1 MGQKQQESSAFRPEW
16 MSNGSRQSLFVRIFI
31 RNDKNKHRVMADEI
45 LRLEH
50 IQRELEL
57 SRDVRQTIIPN
68 LSLRITAGE
77 FVSITGPSGSGKS
90 TLLYIMGG
98 LDKPSSGRVFLDG
111 DDITDIEEKEMT
123 RIRNRKIGFIYQFH
137 FLLPEFN
144 AVENVSMPMLIGG
157 RLSRK
162 ETRERAMALLD
173 MVELQDKYTNKP
185 SQLSGGQQQ
194 RVAIA
199 RALANEPKVL
209 LGDEPTGN
217 LDSRS
222 ADKVY
227 QLFERLNRELG
238 QTVIVVTHDEEFA
251 NRAGRRIHLV
261 DGKIESD
268 RMLRDGRAVLSQ

>member
-1 MGQKQQESSAFRPEW
+1 MAEVILKLEG
-16 MSNGSRQSLFVRIFI
+16 I
-31 RNDKNKHRVMADEI
+31 RK
-45 LRLEH
+45 
-50 IQRELEL
+50 ELEL
-57 SRDVRQTIIPN
+57 SKDIRQTIIPN
-68 LSLRITAGE
+68 LSVEIMAGD
-77 FVSITGPSGSGKS
+77 FVAITGPSGSGKS

-98 LDKPSSGRVFLDG
+98 LDKPTAGTVWLDG
-111 DDITDIEEKEMT
+111 EAINDKSEPEMNK
-123 RIRNRKIGFIYQFH
+123 IRNEKIGFIYQFH

-144 AVENVSMPMLIGG
+144 AVENVSMPMMING

-162 ETRERAMALLD
+162 EIKDRAKMLLD
-173 MVELQDKYTNKP
+173 LVEMQNKYTNKP

-199 RALANEPKVL
+199 RALANDPKVL

-222 ADKVY
+222 ANNVY
-227 QLFERLNRELG
+227 NLFDRLNRELH

-251 NRAGRRIHLV
+251 NRAGRRINLV

-268 RMLRDGRAVLSQ
+268 VRLRPMAENAVEQHLQDRH

>member
-1 MGQKQQESSAFRPEW
+1 
-16 MSNGSRQSLFVRIFI
+16 
-31 RNDKNKHRVMADEI
+31 MADEI

-111 DDITDIEEKEMT
+111 EDITETEEKEMT

>member
-1 MGQKQQESSAFRPEW
+1 MPT
-16 MSNGSRQSLFVRIFI
+16 
-31 RNDKNKHRVMADEI
+31 EI
-45 LRLEH
+45 LRLEN
-50 IQRELEL
+50 IRRELEL

-68 LSLRITAGE
+68 LSMQIMAGE
-77 FVSITGPSGSGKS
+77 FVVITGPSGSGKS

-98 LDKPSSGRVFLDG
+98 LDKPSYGKVWLDG
-111 DDITDIEEKEMT
+111 EEISEKNETEMT
-123 RIRNRKIGFIYQFH
+123 RIRNGKIGFIYQFH

-144 AVENVSMPMLIGG
+144 ALENVSMPMMISG
-157 RLSRK
+157 RFSKQEIRD
-162 ETRERAMALLD
+162 RAKLLLD
-173 MVELQDKYTNKP
+173 TVGLENKYTNKP

-217 LDSRS
+217 LDSKS
-222 ADKVY
+222 ARNVY
-227 QLFERLNRELG
+227 ELFDRLNREMN

-261 DGKIESD
+261 DGMIDSD
-268 RMLRDGRAVLSQ
+268 SKPETNAVLSV

>member
-1 MGQKQQESSAFRPEW
+1 MAEVILKLEG
-16 MSNGSRQSLFVRIFI
+16 I
-31 RNDKNKHRVMADEI
+31 RK
-45 LRLEH
+45 
-50 IQRELEL
+50 ELEL
-57 SRDVRQTIIPN
+57 SKDIRQTIIPN
-68 LSLRITAGE
+68 LSVEIMAGE
-77 FVSITGPSGSGKS
+77 FDDITGPSGSGKS

-98 LDKPSSGRVFLDG
+98 LDKPTAGTVWLDG
-111 DDITDIEEKEMT
+111 EAINEKSEPEMN
-123 RIRNRKIGFIYQFH
+123 RIRNEKIGFIYQFH

-144 AVENVSMPMLIGG
+144 AVENVSMPMMINGQ
-157 RLSRK
+157 RTRK
-162 ETRERAMALLD
+162 EIKERAKMLLD
-173 MVELQDKYTNKP
+173 LVEMQNKYTNKP

-222 ADKVY
+222 ANNVY
-227 QLFERLNRELG
+227 NLFDRLNRELH

-251 NRAGRRIHLV
+251 NRAGRRINLV

-268 RMLRDGRAVLSQ
+268 VRLRPMAENIAEQQMQVRQ

>member
-1 MGQKQQESSAFRPEW
+1 MAEVILKLEG
-16 MSNGSRQSLFVRIFI
+16 I
-31 RNDKNKHRVMADEI
+31 RK
-45 LRLEH
+45 
-50 IQRELEL
+50 ELEL
-57 SRDVRQTIIPN
+57 SKDIRQTIIPN
-68 LSLRITAGE
+68 LSVEIMAGD
-77 FVSITGPSGSGKS
+77 FVAISGPSGSGKS

-98 LDKPSSGRVFLDG
+98 LDKPTAGTVWLDG
-111 DDITDIEEKEMT
+111 EAINDKSEPEMNK
-123 RIRNRKIGFIYQFH
+123 IRNEKIGFIYQFH

-144 AVENVSMPMLIGG
+144 AVENVSMPMMING

-162 ETRERAMALLD
+162 EIRERAKTLLD
-173 MVELQDKYTNKP
+173 LVEMQNKYTNKP

-199 RALANEPKVL
+199 RALANDPKVL

-222 ADKVY
+222 AKNVY
-227 QLFERLNRELG
+227 NLFDRLNREMH

-268 RMLRDGRAVLSQ
+268 ERLRPMAENIAEQQTQERH

>member
-1 MGQKQQESSAFRPEW
+1 MAES
-16 MSNGSRQSLFVRIFI
+16 
-31 RNDKNKHRVMADEI
+31 I
-45 LRLEH
+45 LRLEGVR
-50 IQRELEL
+50 RELEL

-68 LSLRITAGE
+68 LSLDIFEGE
-77 FVSITGPSGSGKS
+77 FVAITGPSGSGKS

-98 LDKPSSGRVFLDG
+98 LDKPTFGKVWLDG
-111 DDITDIEEKEMT
+111 QEITGLDEAEMT
-123 RIRNRKIGFIYQFH
+123 IIRNQKIGFIYQFH
-137 FLLPEFN
+137 FLLPEFS
-144 AVENVSMPMLIGG
+144 AVDNVMMPMLI
-157 RLSRK
+157 RRK
-162 ETRERAMALLD
+162 YGKKEIRERAMQLLD
-173 MVELQDKYTNKP
+173 MVGLDNKYTNKP

-199 RALANEPKVL
+199 RALANEPTVL

-222 ADKVY
+222 ANNVY
-227 QLFERLNRELG
+227 ELFARLNRELN

-268 RMLRDGRAVLSQ
+268 SQNGKAASA

>member
-1 MGQKQQESSAFRPEW
+1 
-16 MSNGSRQSLFVRIFI
+16 
-31 RNDKNKHRVMADEI
+31 MAEVI
-45 LRLEH
+45 LKLEG
-50 IQRELEL
+50 ILKELEL
-57 SRDVRQTIIPN
+57 SKDIRQTIIPN
-68 LSLRITAGE
+68 LSVEIMAGD
-77 FVSITGPSGSGKS
+77 FVAITGPSGSGKS

-98 LDKPSSGRVFLDG
+98 LDKPTAGTVWLDG
-111 DDITDIEEKEMT
+111 EAINDKSEPEMNK
-123 RIRNRKIGFIYQFH
+123 IRNEKIGFIYQFH

-144 AVENVSMPMLIGG
+144 AVENVSMPMMING

-162 ETRERAMALLD
+162 EIKDRAKMLLD
-173 MVELQDKYTNKP
+173 LVEMQNKYTNKP

-199 RALANEPKVL
+199 RALANDPKVL

-222 ADKVY
+222 AKNVY
-227 QLFERLNRELG
+227 NLFDRLNREMH

-268 RMLRDGRAVLSQ
+268 ERLRPMAENIAEQQTQERH